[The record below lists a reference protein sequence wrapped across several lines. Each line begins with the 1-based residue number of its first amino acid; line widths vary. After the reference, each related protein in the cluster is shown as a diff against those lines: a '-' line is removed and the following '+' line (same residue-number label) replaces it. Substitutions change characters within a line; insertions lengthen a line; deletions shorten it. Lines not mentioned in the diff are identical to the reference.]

1 MKSRFGVFIVCF
13 LSILLFSGCSKEK
26 IAASQVSSDV
36 TSSQVSSEELQQG
49 SIPSELMPGV
59 VSEESS
65 SDEVPISSGETQKN
79 ESMVPE
85 QKEKGQVISPN
96 GGAAKVGNNESGV
109 SKTQTPENHDVP
121 AQQITVSFTIDSS
134 TAAAKGKSG
143 PAFSSSVTLSPGAT
157 ALDAL
162 RASGISA
169 DVSGGY
175 VAGIGNLYEKDCG
188 SMSGW
193 LYAVNGHAPNVGCGS
208 YTLNNGDSVLFI
220 YTCNMGKDVGY
231 GIG

>member
-1 MKSRFGVFIVCF
+1 MKSRFGVFIVCL

-26 IAASQVSSDV
+26 ITASQVPFDV
-36 TSSQVSSEELQQG
+36 VSSQVSSEELQQG
-49 SIPSELMPGV
+49 SIPSELLPGG

-65 SDEVPISSGETQKN
+65 SDETQVSSDETQKN
-79 ESMVPE
+79 ESTVSA
-85 QKEKGQVISPN
+85 QKGQVISEN
-96 GGAAKVGNNESGV
+96 GAAAKVGNNEADVGE
-109 SKTQTPENHDVP
+109 TQTQENHDVP

-162 RASGISA
+162 MASGISA
-169 DVSGGY
+169 DVSGDY
-175 VAGIGNLYEKDCG
+175 VSGIGNLYEKDCG

-208 YTLNNGDSVLFI
+208 YALNNGDSVLFI

>member
-1 MKSRFGVFIVCF
+1 MKSRFGVFVVCF

-36 TSSQVSSEELQQG
+36 VSSQVSSEELQQG
-49 SIPSELMPGV
+49 SIPSELMPGGG
-59 VSEESS
+59 SEDSS
-65 SDEVPISSGETQKN
+65 SDEAQVPSDETQNHEGTVPAQKGQAIPKNGAAAKAGNSGSGAGETQ
-79 ESMVPE
+79 
-85 QKEKGQVISPN
+85 
-96 GGAAKVGNNESGV
+96 
-109 SKTQTPENHDVP
+109 TQENHDVP

-143 PAFSSSVTLSPGAT
+143 PTFSSSVTLSPGAT

-162 RASGISA
+162 TASGVSA

-175 VAGIGNLYEKDCG
+175 ISGIGDLYEKDCG

-193 LYAVNGHAPNVGCGS
+193 LYAVNGHAPNIGCNS
-208 YTLNNGDSVLFI
+208 YALNNGDSVLFI

>member
-26 IAASQVSSDV
+26 IAAPQVPSDVVSS
-36 TSSQVSSEELQQG
+36 QASSEELQQG
-49 SIPSELMPGV
+49 SIPSELMPGGLL
-59 VSEESS
+59 SEEPS
-65 SDEVPISSGETQKN
+65 SDKVGASSQETQDN
-79 ESMVPE
+79 ESTVSA
-85 QKEKGQVISPN
+85 QKGQATSQN
-96 GGAAKVGNNESGV
+96 EGAAKVGNSESGAGEAQ
-109 SKTQTPENHDVP
+109 TQENHDVP

-134 TAAAKGKSG
+134 AAAAKGKSG

-162 RASGISA
+162 MASGVSA

-208 YTLNNGDSVLFI
+208 YALNNGDSVRFI
-220 YTCNMGKDVGY
+220 YTCNMGKDIGY

>member
-26 IAASQVSSDV
+26 VATSQVPSDV
-36 TSSQVSSEELQQG
+36 VSSQASSEELQQG
-49 SIPSELMPGV
+49 SIPSELMPGGLLL
-59 VSEESS
+59 EKPS
-65 SDEVPISSGETQKN
+65 SDKVEASSQETQDN
-79 ESMVPE
+79 ESTVSA
-85 QKEKGQVISPN
+85 QKGQATSQN
-96 GGAAKVGNNESGV
+96 EGAAKVGNSESGAGEAQ
-109 SKTQTPENHDVP
+109 TQENHDVP

-134 TAAAKGKSG
+134 AAAAKGKSG

-162 RASGISA
+162 MASGVST

-208 YTLNNGDSVLFI
+208 YALNNGDSVRFI

>member
-26 IAASQVSSDV
+26 ITASQVPSDV
-36 TSSQVSSEELQQG
+36 VSSQISSEELQQG
-49 SIPSELMPGV
+49 SIPSELLPGGE
-59 VSEESS
+59 SEESS
-65 SDEVPISSGETQKN
+65 SDEAQVSSGETQEN
-79 ESMVPE
+79 EGTVPA
-85 QKEKGQVISPN
+85 QKGQVISEN
-96 GGAAKVGNNESGV
+96 GGAAKAGNSG
-109 SKTQTPENHDVP
+109 SGAGETQTQENRDVP

-162 RASGISA
+162 MASGISA
-169 DVSGGY
+169 DVSRGY
-175 VAGIGNLYEKDCG
+175 VSGIGDLYEKDCG

-208 YTLNNGDSVLFI
+208 YALKNGDSVLFI

>member
-1 MKSRFGVFIVCF
+1 MKSRFWGFAGCFI
-13 LSILLFSGCSKEK
+13 SILFLLSGCSNEK
-26 IAASQVSSDV
+26 VAASQVSSEV
-36 TSSQVSSEELQQG
+36 VSSQVSSEELQQG
-49 SIPSELMPGV
+49 SIPSELMPGGF
-59 VSEESS
+59 SEASS
-65 SDEVPISSGETQKN
+65 SDEAEASSGETQN
-79 ESMVPE
+79 HGSAVPA
-85 QKEKGQVISPN
+85 QKAQVVSQN
-96 GGAAKVGNNESGV
+96 GGAAEAGNSG
-109 SKTQTPENHDVP
+109 SDSGEAQAEETHNVP
-121 AQQITVSFTIDSS
+121 VQQITVSFTIDSS

-162 RASGISA
+162 MASGISA
-169 DVSGGY
+169 DVRGGY
-175 VAGIGNLYEKDCG
+175 IAGIGNLYEKDCG

-208 YTLNNGDSVLFI
+208 YSLNNGDSVLFI